1 MPSTLRIIDYYPGGF
16 QSEGVRVYMAAISRT
31 VIGIKEGNM
40 ADAYQLVDAQSH
52 LASEI
57 DGMIGFL
64 AAQTGENELTVMG
77 VYESTKAAEAA
88 TPVVMRAMG
97 TMASLM
103 EGEPNRGIYPG
114 VWFSE

>member
-1 MPSTLRIIDYYPGGF
+1 
-16 QSEGVRVYMAAISRT
+16 MAAISRT

-40 ADAYQLVDAQSH
+40 GDAYQLVDAQSH

-103 EGEPNRGIYPG
+103 EGEPNRGKYPG